1 MSLHFASFQAP
12 PPYSPVRT
20 LSAME
25 RGFLSH
31 SLFAQILFSMSL
43 ELGPG
48 IDSARLSSA
57 FNALRAAHR
66 VLRVGI
72 VDDSLRGLMFVDSE
86 RSLDVQFHDLPD
98 DTSWPEAVSRDLSRW
113 DRFDG
118 ERLFRATVL
127 RGSAA
132 DHVVF
137 TFNHAIADGRSAL
150 VLMNDFVQLLDGQEV
165 LGCPTLPDVR
175 SYVTDDAVPPADRT
189 APALPDFVRPAKV
202 KTDGDAPVSVAVL
215 ELDATTTKRL
225 VDLARAHGTT
235 VQGVLAACAVC
246 ATADTRHEPL
256 RLSSPVDVRGPLDA
270 PTDIPGVFLALAL
283 NAIDQD
289 DGEDFWALAARSV
302 STIAELKD
310 RSAVH
315 RLVYALETIVPAHAD
330 LVIAQEVLAPMT
342 LDVMISN
349 LGRVSLAGT
358 SARTPVRA
366 VWGPALN
373 TQIAANDVIGVTTQG
388 GQIRF
393 VHTGSGARPH
403 LLQAMHDVL
412 IEQLGNLC

>member
-1 MSLHFASFQAP
+1 MSLHFPSFKAP
-12 PPYSPVRT
+12 LAYSPVRT

-31 SLFAQILFSMSL
+31 SLSAQILFSMSL
-43 ELGPG
+43 ELGTG
-48 IDSARLSSA
+48 IHSDRLSSA
-57 FNALRAAHR
+57 FDALRAAHR
-66 VLRVGI
+66 VLRVRI

-86 RSLDVQFHDLPD
+86 RSLDIQFHDLPF
-98 DTSWPEAVSRDLSRW
+98 DTPWSEAVSRDLSRW

-137 TFNHAIADGRSAL
+137 TFNHAIADGRAAL
-150 VLMNDFVQLLDGQEV
+150 LLINDFVRLLDGQEV

-175 SYVTDDAVPPADRT
+175 SYVTDDAVPSADPT
-189 APALPDFVRPAKV
+189 PPALPDFVRPAIV
-202 KTDGDAPVSVAVL
+202 KPDGDTPVSLAVL
-215 ELDATTTKRL
+215 ELDAATTTRL
-225 VDLARAHGTT
+225 LDLARAHGTT

-246 ATADTRHEPL
+246 ATAATRHEPL

-289 DGEDFWALAARSV
+289 DREDFWALAARSV
-302 STIAELKD
+302 STIAGLKD
-310 RSAVH
+310 RAAVH
-315 RLVYALETIVPAHAD
+315 RLVDALETIIPAHAD
-330 LVIAQEVLAPMT
+330 PAIAQAVLAPMT

-349 LGRVSLAGT
+349 LGRVSLPET

-373 TQIAANDVIGVTTQG
+373 TQIAANDVLGVTTQG
-388 GQIRF
+388 GQMRF
-393 VHTGSGARPH
+393 VHTGSGTRPH
-403 LLQAMHDVL
+403 LLQAMYDVL
-412 IEQLGNLC
+412 IEQLSDDC